1 MAERAPGSLPEVL
14 VIWPEPEPYVERLRS
29 AYPAMRVRGA
39 VDWDSAPEDLVGT
52 EILLSHGRGL
62 SAELLARMPTLA
74 WLQVLMSG
82 TEHLAG
88 VRAERPELLISSCSG
103 IHGPQMA
110 ESALL
115 HMLSLSRHAVLL
127 PSVRLEHRWA
137 ATAEMTGLDRKTVLI
152 VGTGTSG
159 LRLARLCRM
168 LEMTVWAVTRTP
180 REIEGVDRCFSRSE
194 LLEAVSGADYVVLAM
209 PVQDDTRGM
218 FGRDLFAAMK
228 PSAFLVNIARG
239 AVVDEPALIEA
250 LRDGQIAGAGLDV
263 FAVEPLPADSPL
275 WEMDSVFLTPHIAG
289 RSDRYNEQALG
300 VVIENLKRYLAG
312 EPGEMRNVVS

>member
-1 MAERAPGSLPEVL
+1 VDASSPELL
-14 VIWPEPEPYVERLRS
+14 VVWPEPELYVERLS
-29 AYPAMRVRGA
+29 SEFPDVRVCGA
-39 VDWDSAPEDLVGT
+39 VDWASAPDDLAGT

-62 SAELLARMPTLA
+62 TSELLARMPRLA

-88 VRAERPELLISSCSG
+88 LRASRPDLLITSCSG

-115 HMLSLSRHAVLL
+115 HMLSLSRLAVLL
-127 PSVRLEHRWA
+127 PSVRAERVWA
-137 ATAEMTGLDRKTVLI
+137 AAAEMTALERKTVVI

-159 LRLARLCRM
+159 LRLARVCRT

-180 REIEGVDRCFSRSE
+180 REIEGVERCFGRE
-194 LLEAVSGADYVVLAM
+194 QLLEAVSAADYVVLAM
-209 PVQDDTRGM
+209 PVEDDTRGL
-218 FGRDLFAAMK
+218 FGREVFAAMK
-228 PSAFLVNIARG
+228 PTAFLVNIARG

-250 LRDGQIAGAGLDV
+250 LRAGEIAGAGLDV
-263 FAVEPLPADSPL
+263 FAVEPLPAASPL
-275 WEMDSVFLTPHIAG
+275 WAMENVFLTPHVAG

-300 VVIENLKRYLAG
+300 VASHNLVHYLAG
-312 EPGEMRNVVS
+312 ERDQLRNVVAG